1 MCCFLSGRIVTK
13 SNQPQSIGYPFGII
27 EMEESDRRT
36 PTGGNAFNQTTVE
49 AKMAMPSLSAWLEEE
64 DGFLLCWV
72 DGSKV

>member
-1 MCCFLSGRIVTK
+1 MPKI
-13 SNQPQSIGYPFGII
+13 NQP
-27 EMEESDRRT
+27 ESVGNTFSVVEVKKRNCRAT
-36 PTGGNAFNQTTVE
+36 TRGNALDTTTVE